1 MNRRRTALLALAAV
15 AALALAGCTT
25 IPTKRPG
32 TISVVVGFY
41 PIDFAAQKVGGSH
54 LTITDLTKPGV
65 EPHDVELTP
74 QQVAVIATAD
84 VVAYIP
90 GLAPAIDDAVLQ
102 NNPKAALDVTKGIT
116 RLSASSDGADTPCTS
131 GMNCAYVA
139 DPHVWLD
146 PLNEAQ
152 IGRNLTARFKQLLP
166 ARSADF
172 TAGMASLNAAMQGL
186 DTSYSAGLAHCESRT
201 LVASHA
207 AFGYLAHAYNLTQ
220 IGISGLNPDAEPSPA
235 RMAEVAALAKKH
247 NVSTIYYER
256 LVSPA
261 VADTLAATLGLT
273 TAVLDPL
280 EGAPPRG
287 NYTTQMQA
295 NLGTLITGQRCS

>member
-1 MNRRRTALLALAAV
+1 VNRRRAALAALAAV
-15 AALALAGCTT
+15 AAVTLAGCTT

-41 PIDFAAQKVGGSH
+41 PIDFAAQQVGGSH

-74 QQVAVIATAD
+74 QQVAIITTAD

-90 GLAPAIDDAVLQ
+90 GLAPAIDEAVLQ
-102 NNPKAALDVTKGIT
+102 NNPKAALDVTKGIQ
-116 RLSASSDGADTPCTS
+116 RLSANGDGAAPCPP
-131 GMNCAYVA
+131 GARCPYLA

-152 IGRNLTARFKQLLP
+152 IGRNLTARFTQLLP
-166 ARSADF
+166 EQAAAFQSGI
-172 TAGMASLNAAMQGL
+172 TNLNAAMQGL
-186 DTSYSAGLAHCESRT
+186 NKSYSAGTASCESRT

-235 RMAEVAALAKKH
+235 RMAEVAALAKKY

-261 VADTLAATLGLT
+261 VANTLAATLGLT

-280 EGAPPRG
+280 EGAPPQG

>member
-1 MNRRRTALLALAAV
+1 MRVGRIICLALASL
-15 AALALAGCTT
+15 AALALSSCTT
-25 IPTKRPG
+25 VQTKRPG
-32 TISVVVGFY
+32 TLSVVVGFY
-41 PIDFAAQKVGGSH
+41 PIDFAATAVGGRH
-54 LTITDLTKPGV
+54 LTLTDLTKPGV

-74 QQVAVIATAD
+74 QQVALIATAD

-90 GLAPAIDDAVLQ
+90 GLAPAIDEAVLQ

-116 RLSASSDGADTPCTS
+116 RLSASTDGAQACADAS
-131 GMNCAYVA
+131 GCPYVA

-152 IGRNLTARFKQLLP
+152 IGRNLANRFAELLRP
-166 ARSADF
+166 QRAAF
-172 TAGMASLNAAMQGL
+172 AAGNASLDSSMQSLNAAYLQH
-186 DTSYSAGLAHCESRT
+186 LAICQSRT
-201 LVASHA
+201 LVSSHA
-207 AFGYLAHAYNLTQ
+207 AFGYLAHAYDLRQ

-235 RMAEVAALAKKH
+235 RLAEVATLAKKE
-247 NVSTIYYER
+247 NVTTIYYER

-261 VADTLAATLGLT
+261 VADTLAAALGLT

-287 NYTTQMQA
+287 DYTSQMKL
-295 NLGTLITGQRCS
+295 NLDALVTGQRCS